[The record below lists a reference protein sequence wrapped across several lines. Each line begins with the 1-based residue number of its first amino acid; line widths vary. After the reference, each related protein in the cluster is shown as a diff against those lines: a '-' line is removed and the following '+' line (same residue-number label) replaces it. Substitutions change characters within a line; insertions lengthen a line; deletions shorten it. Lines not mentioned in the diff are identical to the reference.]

1 MILTI
6 AVVYLRYR
14 DSYTVPQLLFLSG
27 NSASLSSCV
36 FAGISIAAYELCKL
50 KLFIKQWNFF
60 LYSKLQCNGIFLY
73 LESS

>member
-27 NSASLSSCV
+27 NSASLSFCV

-50 KLFIKQWNFF
+50 KLFIKQ
-60 LYSKLQCNGIFLY
+60 
-73 LESS
+73 